1 MADDQPFEIP
11 QQLRE
16 LAERNVEQAR
26 AAYGQFID
34 AIAQAMGLWATT
46 MPSNEMTSAV
56 KAVQD
61 RTIEFAKQN
70 GVAYFALA
78 SELAEAKDIQDAF
91 AIQSRYAQTQMQTY
105 ALQAQEF
112 GRLLADAAQ
121 RMQPRT

>member
-1 MADDQPFEIP
+1 MAKDEPFQIP

-91 AIQSRYAQTQMQTY
+91 AIQSRYAQAQMQTY

-121 RMQPRT
+121 RMQPRG